1 MTTNPVQ
8 TAYENKRAESA
19 AEGGIDQPDY
29 ARDHF
34 IEEGAAFMRL
44 AGFDAASSASPSARG
59 ARATP
64 GARQPERFDVI
75 VIGGGQAGLSVGY
88 HLARRGCRFVI
99 LDAGA
104 RVGDQWR
111 KRWDSLHLFTPSHLN
126 GLDGMRFPGRF
137 DAFPSKD
144 QMADYLEAYAA
155 HFALPVRSGIRVDR
169 LSQRAG
175 RYLVSAGELEF
186 EAEQVVVAMAS
197 YQKPRLPAFASQ
209 LDPRIVQLHSSEYRN
224 LAQLQPGG
232 VLIVGAGNS
241 GAEIGI
247 ETAKRHQ
254 TWLAGRETGE
264 VPFSMTSWLGRTLLC
279 RLLLRIVFH
288 RLLTVNTPLGRKVR
302 PKLLAHGG
310 PLIRT
315 KSRQLAAAGVK
326 RAQRIA
332 GVRSGLPV
340 LEDQQVL
347 DVANIVWCTGYDAGF
362 SWIDLPI
369 LDEHGEPL
377 HTSGVVERSPG
388 LYFVGLHFLHAMS
401 STMIHG
407 VGRDAARIA
416 RLIAARSESERQAAS
431 TPQAAPAP

>member
-8 TAYENKRAESA
+8 TQAKTSRSA
-19 AEGGIDQPDY
+19 AADGGIQQPLDY
-29 ARDHF
+29 AREHF
-34 IEEGAAFMRL
+34 IEEGSAFMRL
-44 AGFDAASSASPSARG
+44 AGFDADSGSTPSARDEP
-59 ARATP
+59 ALP

-88 HLARRGCRFVI
+88 HLARQGRRFVI

-104 RVGDQWR
+104 RIGDQWR
-111 KRWDSLHLFTPSHLN
+111 NRWDSLHLFTPSHLN

-186 EAEQVVVAMAS
+186 EADQVVVAMAS

-247 ETAKRHQ
+247 ETAKRHP

-288 RLLTVNTPLGRKVR
+288 RLLTVNTPLGRKLR

-315 KSRQLAAAGVK
+315 KSRQLTAAGVK
-326 RAQRIA
+326 RAPRIA
-332 GVRSGLPV
+332 AVRSGLPV
-340 LEDQQVL
+340 LEDEQVL
-347 DVANIVWCTGYDAGF
+347 DIANVVWCTGYDAGF

-369 LDEHGEPL
+369 LDEHGEPW
-377 HTSGVVERSPG
+377 HTSGVVERAPG

-416 RLIAARSESERQAAS
+416 RLIAARSESERV
-431 TPQAAPAP
+431 AAPTALAAPMP